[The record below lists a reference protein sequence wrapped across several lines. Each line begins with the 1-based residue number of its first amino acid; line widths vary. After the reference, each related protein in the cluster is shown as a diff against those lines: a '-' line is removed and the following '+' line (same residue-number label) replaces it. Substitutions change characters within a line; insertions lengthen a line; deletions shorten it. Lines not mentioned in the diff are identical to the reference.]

1 MILRHRHRVQVQGH
15 HRKQGTFWTEAMQ
28 ACGTAVVG
36 GVHPTKA
43 GSVHLGVPVFASA
56 REAAEAAPFDVTVD
70 RKSVVKGKRV
80 TVRVDLGGGRI
91 MKKKKTN
98 NSMTYKSTIPKHNEI

>member
-1 MILRHRHRVQVQGH
+1 MILRHRHRVLVQGITG
-15 HRKQGTFWTEAMQ
+15 KQGTFWTEAMQ

-56 REAAEAAPFDVTVD
+56 READEAAPFDVTVMIIPPLAA
-70 RKSVVKGKRV
+70 KEAGIHAFEAGAGMVVCRTGPRQR
-80 TVRVDLGGGRI
+80 TSRLG
-91 MKKKKTN
+91 
-98 NSMTYKSTIPKHNEI
+98 H

>member
-1 MILRHRHRVQVQGH
+1 MILRHRHRVQVQGSTG
-15 HRKQGTFWTEAMQ
+15 KQGTFWTEAMQ

-56 REAAEAAPFDVTVD
+56 REAAEAAPFDVTVMFIPPLAAKAAAID
-70 RKSVVKGKRV
+70 ACEAGAGMEIGRASCRERV
-80 TVRVDLGGGRI
+80 CQYV
-91 MKKKKTN
+91 
-98 NSMTYKSTIPKHNEI
+98 

>member
-1 MILRHRHRVQVQGH
+1 
-15 HRKQGTFWTEAMQ
+15 MQ

-56 REAAEAAPFDVTVD
+56 REAAEAAPFDVTVMFIPPLAAKAAAID
-70 RKSVVKGKRV
+70 ACEAGAGLVVCLTEHIQAHHEMVMLAAARAKGPHHV
-80 TVRVDLGGGRI
+80 GSNTAEQVHNGGRDVG
-91 MKKKKTN
+91 K
-98 NSMTYKSTIPKHNEI
+98 